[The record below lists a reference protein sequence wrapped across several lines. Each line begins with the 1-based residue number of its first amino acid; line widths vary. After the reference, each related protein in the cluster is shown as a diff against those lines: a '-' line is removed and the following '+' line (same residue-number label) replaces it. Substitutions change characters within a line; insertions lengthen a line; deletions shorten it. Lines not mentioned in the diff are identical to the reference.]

1 MLSKWRKVRES
12 NPRRLLHPSCF
23 QDSFLDQPDTFRVAV
38 GVGVEPTPSGSG
50 PDVLPLDH
58 PTAIL
63 RAGMNIQVAMLNPQM
78 KHLVAHMAMF
88 AC

>member
-1 MLSKWRKVRES
+1 
-12 NPRRLLHPSCF
+12 
-23 QDSFLDQPDTFRVAV
+23 
-38 GVGVEPTPSGSG
+38 
-50 PDVLPLDH
+50 
-58 PTAIL
+58 L